1 MVIVVECTLEAPGYH
16 AAIVNRPPRAAMYN
30 GCKRQAHRAPARAWS
45 SASAR
50 RPRRRAA
57 PFPLY
62 SVAVAF
68 LPPPEPALPRFYITT
83 AIDYVNGRPHLGH
96 AYEKVLADAIAR
108 RHRQKGDATFYLTGT
123 DEHGQKIARAAAAAG
138 KTPAAFVDELSQ
150 TFVEAWKQLDVQYD
164 QFFRTTDRKHHMAV
178 QELFRRL
185 KDASSPKTGAPVL
198 YEESYEGL
206 YCEGCEGF
214 KTEKDLDDQGRCP
227 EHKVKPK
234 EVKESNFFF
243 RLSEYDEALL
253 KHLEAH
259 PEFIQPDYRRTEV
272 INVIKGGLQDI
283 SVSRP
288 NLTWGI
294 PLPEEIE
301 GSAGHVAYVWAD
313 ALLNYLSAIGWPE
326 RKYSLWWLAKQKDV
340 GGPGAARQDE
350 FKDLDGQGRPGAAW
364 AGTRETYYTNAFHLI
379 GKDISRFHCVLWPAL
394 LLAAGVPLPR
404 QVYVHGF
411 IYARGERLSKSL
423 GNLVDPVE
431 MTKAFGADALR
442 FYLLDSFQTGRD
454 GEFTVEQFVEH
465 VNTHLANK
473 LGNLA
478 SRTTT
483 LVQKWFE
490 GKAPALW
497 NPEAFA
503 SDEAKAGFAALVA
516 AANSTA
522 VESPKAWDE
531 IRINDALEHVWNV
544 IERANEFVDR
554 TKPWEMGKDPARH
567 EELATVLNAL
577 METLRLVA
585 IWAWP
590 AMPVKCEALWTVL
603 GLPGQPG
610 QQNDVDAQPR
620 FGPGDGHLL
629 GESQILFPRIDLKS
643 VAGA

>member
-1 MVIVVECTLEAPGYH
+1 V
-16 AAIVNRPPRAAMYN
+16 
-30 GCKRQAHRAPARAWS
+30 
-45 SASAR
+45 
-50 RPRRRAA
+50 
-57 PFPLY
+57 
-62 SVAVAF
+62 
-68 LPPPEPALPRFYITT
+68 PRFYVTT

-108 RHRQKGDATFYLTGT
+108 RHRQKGDATYYLTGT

-138 KTPAAFVDELSQ
+138 KTPAAFVDELSV
-150 TFVEAWKQLDVQYD
+150 TFTAAWKALGVQYD
-164 QFFRTTDRKHHMAV
+164 QFIRTTDRKHHLAV

-185 KDASSPKTGAPVL
+185 KDALSPKTGQPVL

-206 YCEGCEGF
+206 YCEGCEAF
-214 KTEKDLDDQGRCP
+214 KTDKDLDENGLCP

-259 PEFIQPDYRRTEV
+259 PDFIWPDYRRTEV
-272 INVIKGGLQDI
+272 VNVIKGGLQDI

-288 NLTWGI
+288 NLTWGV

-301 GSAGHVAYVWAD
+301 GGEDHVAYVWAD
-313 ALLNYLSAIGWPE
+313 ALLNYLSALGWPE

-350 FKDLDGQGRPGAAW
+350 FKHLDGQGRPGAAW
-364 AGTRETYYTNAFHLI
+364 AGTKEAYYTNAFHLI
-379 GKDISRFHCVLWPAL
+379 GKDISRFHCILWPAL

-431 MTKAFGADALR
+431 MARAFGADALR
-442 FYLLDSFQTGRD
+442 FYLLDSFPTGRD
-454 GEFTVEQFVEH
+454 GEFTVEQLVEH
-465 VNTHLANK
+465 VNSHLANK

-478 SRTTT
+478 SRTVT
-483 LVQKWFE
+483 LVNKHFD
-490 GKAPALW
+490 GKAPEQW
-497 NPEAFA
+497 NPDTLQ
-503 SDEAKAGFAALVA
+503 SDEAKEGYGALIAVA
-516 AANSTA
+516 ETTA
-522 VESPKAWDE
+522 TESPKAWE
-531 IRINDALEHVWNV
+531 ELRINEALDHAWNV
-544 IERANEFVDR
+544 VERANEFVDR
-554 TKPWEMGKDPARH
+554 TKPWEIAKDPARR

-577 METLRLVA
+577 LESLRLVA

-590 AMPVKCEALWTVL
+590 VMPAKCEELWTLL
-603 GLPGQPG
+603 GLPGTPG
-610 QQNDVDAQPR
+610 QQKDADAQPR
-620 FGPGDGHLL
+620 FGAGDGRAL
-629 GESQILFPRIDLKS
+629 GTSAILFPRIDLKS